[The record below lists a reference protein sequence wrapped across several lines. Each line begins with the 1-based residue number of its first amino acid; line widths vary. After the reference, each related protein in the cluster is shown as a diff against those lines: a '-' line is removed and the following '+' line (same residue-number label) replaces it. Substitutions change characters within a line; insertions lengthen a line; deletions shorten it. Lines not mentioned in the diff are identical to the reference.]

1 LATDFSKKCQGTF
14 FEIIGVFDQVKGGEH
29 EYEQKTGTRSSFRRH
44 FGKNQENV
52 VFSQSDISVV
62 MGCARS
68 IFWVVVQSTGRNIYV
83 KFQGRSSRSLYFS
96 HWSLIIMPG
105 IKSASEA
112 TYNSTLELD
121 IPDLFSQSDTRT
133 RYSRPVFTVRYYPT
147 GTARRAS
154 FVGIRDCFKMTG
166 LKLKRSSNFASNA
179 KFTKSECRHYEL
191 P

>member
-1 LATDFSKKCQGTF
+1 LATNFSKKCRGTF

-62 MGCARS
+62 MGCARC
-68 IFWVVVQSTGRNIYV
+68 IFWVVVQSMGRNIYV

-105 IKSASEA
+105 MKSASEA

-121 IPDLFSQSDTRT
+121 IPDLFSQSDTT
-133 RYSRPVFTVRYYPT
+133 QLALQDGQVLLAYVTV
-147 GTARRAS
+147 S
-154 FVGIRDCFKMTG
+154 K
-166 LKLKRSSNFASNA
+166 
-179 KFTKSECRHYEL
+179 
-191 P
+191 